1 MPSKSNRVPAIV
13 LVLAVLGALYCLA
26 GYVMVGSFA
35 SAAGEPQPYV
45 RAAMLWLAG
54 GAACIALAV
63 AMAVTM
69 RKRRHAH

>member
-1 MPSKSNRVPAIV
+1 MLAKSNRVPAIV
-13 LVLAVLGALYCLA
+13 LVLAVLGAMYSFL

-35 SAAGEPQPYV
+35 AAAGEPQPFV
-45 RAAMLWLAG
+45 RAAELWLVI